1 MRSGLG
7 FAFFLKECCFTVRVR
22 VCDKKL
28 SIVWSGLGFVFFLKE
43 CCFRVRVRVD
53 KKLSI
58 TKTSLFQAFR

>member
-7 FAFFLKECCFTVRVR
+7 FAFFLKECCFRVRVR